1 MSTIVYRTIV
11 VAYLAELRDT
21 NVFPNYNERLKMQSG
36 TLLCLSVAAMRFLL
50 IMLLADTVSST
61 IHIGSIKNCTY
72 VPTSPPLLRFNG
84 TQCDACL
91 CSALLW
97 YNSSFLAMNCYNDGQ
112 LCELFSNYS
121 SPFSMLSNR
130 NSTFYFYPS
139 LPPIIAN
146 SGRMSL
152 SYAKTFFIV
161 HVQCRPHPS
170 PPRRQVR

>member
-1 MSTIVYRTIV
+1 MKLHSSTC
-11 VAYLAELRDT
+11 L
-21 NVFPNYNERLKMQSG
+21 FLKVG
-36 TLLCLSVAAMRFLL
+36 VMRFLL
-50 IMLLADTVSST
+50 IVLLADAVSST

-112 LCELFSNYS
+112 LCELFSNYT

-130 NSTFYFYPS
+130 NSSFYFYPS
-139 LPPIIAN
+139 LPPIVAN
-146 SGRMSL
+146 PGRMSVRDE
-152 SYAKTFFIV
+152 KTLQLFIYSAV
-161 HVQCRPHPS
+161 HIDHHRTDK
-170 PPRRQVR
+170 